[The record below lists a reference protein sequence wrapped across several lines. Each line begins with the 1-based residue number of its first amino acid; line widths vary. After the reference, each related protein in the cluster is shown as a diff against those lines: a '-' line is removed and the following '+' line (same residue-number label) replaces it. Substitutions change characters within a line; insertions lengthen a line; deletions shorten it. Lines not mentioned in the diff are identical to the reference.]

1 MQEIHK
7 DRLKIL
13 ASDETLIKALE
24 EFLFINV
31 SKEIP
36 EVKEAFDDTRLGQ
49 EYRAFIKAKKI
60 IVDSMRELR
69 GMKINNNINNNKN
82 RAI

>member
-1 MQEIHK
+1 MQEIYK

-24 EFLFINV
+24 EFLFIKV
-31 SKEIP
+31 SQEIP
-36 EVKEAFDDTRLGQ
+36 EVKDVFDDQRLGQ

-60 IVDSMRELR
+60 VVDAIRELR
-69 GMKINNNINNNKN
+69 GMKISNNKN
-82 RAI
+82 ININRAK